1 MTDGSSKWA
10 ALGLKWGSQFPISRF
25 QSELGTWLDT
35 RAKPWGVG
43 CKVCNQNRL
52 VSIFANYEVTK
63 PSQMQKINFQKHQ
76 KTKAHLGAV
85 RDYLHRTGGCSGQS
99 GWSGHS
105 PANPSSEGGCLGPPS
120 TLAPSCQE
128 FSDFIGKFGKS
139 TTLTRKELKMA
150 WCLAEGVKVL
160 DQRAIQSASLIA
172 LMRDERHGR
181 VAVRFRSV

>member
-10 ALGLKWGSQFPISRF
+10 ALGLKWGSQFPISSF
-25 QSELGTWLDT
+25 QPELGTWLDT

-99 GWSGHS
+99 AG
-105 PANPSSEGGCLGPPS
+105 PA
-120 TLAPSCQE
+120 TV
-128 FSDFIGKFGKS
+128 
-139 TTLTRKELKMA
+139 A
-150 WCLAEGVKVL
+150 WAASA
-160 DQRAIQSASLIA
+160 QQIQAA
-172 LMRDERHGR
+172 K
-181 VAVRFRSV
+181 VAVSAPRQHWLRPAKNFLILLENSVNQQP